1 MARKPSNLAAVERYS
16 EPSEPVET
24 STKVTQRRSAGVPTH
39 RSAKAPLRK
48 RAMQTKQLLV
58 NTAKALFL
66 EYGYAATTID
76 NIADTAGVSR
86 ASFYTYFSSKTEIMV
101 VAGADARDTSC
112 AMFEKLGLIDRANL
126 AEGIEG
132 WIEEYFGLLER
143 DGGYLLTWQQAALK
157 DPKLRKLGMEGTQ
170 RASRILSESLRA
182 LGAKGDKSD
191 LVIRSLALRSML
203 DRFWYHWWLTV
214 APYERGQVLRNL
226 ATMIQATIAI

>member
-1 MARKPSNLAAVERYS
+1 MARKTPNLAAVARKS
-16 EPSEPVET
+16 EPSDPVDAPKKAT
-24 STKVTQRRSAGVPTH
+24 PQRSSGVPTH
-39 RSAKAPLRK
+39 RSANVQLRK

-66 EYGYAATTID
+66 EYGYDATTID
-76 NIADTAGVSR
+76 NIADAAGVSR
-86 ASFYTYFSSKTEIMV
+86 ASFYTYFSSKTEIMI

-112 AMFEKLGLIDRANL
+112 AMFEKLGQVDRANL
-126 AEGIEG
+126 AEGIAG
-132 WIEEYFGLLER
+132 WVDEYFRLLER

-170 RASRILSESLRA
+170 RSSRILSESLRA

-214 APYERGQVLRNL
+214 APYERDQVLRNL
-226 ATMIQATIAI
+226 AAIIQATITI

>member
-1 MARKPSNLAAVERYS
+1 MARKSASLAAEPRNS
-16 EPSEPVET
+16 EPSDTTET
-24 STKVTQRRSAGVPTH
+24 STKVTPRRSAGVPTH
-39 RSAKAPLRK
+39 RSANAQLRK
-48 RAMQTKQLLV
+48 RAMQTKQLLI

-112 AMFEKLGLIDRANL
+112 AMFEKLGQVDRANL
-126 AEGIEG
+126 AEGIEA
-132 WIEEYFGLLER
+132 WVDEYFRLLER

-170 RASRILSESLRA
+170 RSSRILSESLRA

-214 APYERGQVLRNL
+214 APYERDQVLRNL
-226 ATMIQATIAI
+226 AAIIQATITI